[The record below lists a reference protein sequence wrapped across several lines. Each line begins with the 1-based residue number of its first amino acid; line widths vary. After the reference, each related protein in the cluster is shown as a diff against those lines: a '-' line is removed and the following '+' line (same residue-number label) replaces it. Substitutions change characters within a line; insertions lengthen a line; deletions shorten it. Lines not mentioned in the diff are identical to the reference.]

1 VPLRDSPGF
10 PSRPP
15 VARLAAALA
24 VCACAC
30 WPLVARSQAIVPS
43 TLVQVV
49 PGANAVALE
58 GTLKGPNLGARDYV
72 VRLEG
77 GRTMRVAL
85 ETKSPDTGFA
95 VLDPYGGTIHR
106 NQANRGNSWSGRLP
120 EPGEYRVRVTL
131 SDEAA
136 QRAAGAAYTLRIS
149 VER

>member
-1 VPLRDSPGF
+1 MT
-10 PSRPP
+10 
-15 VARLAAALA
+15 A
-24 VCACAC
+24 CACAC
-30 WPLVARSQAIVPS
+30 WPLVAESQAIVPS
-43 TLVQVV
+43 ALVQVV

-85 ETKSPDTGFA
+85 ETKSPDTWFA
-95 VLDPYGGTIHR
+95 VLDPYGGAIHR
-106 NQANRGNSWSGRLP
+106 SQADRRNAWSGRLP

-136 QRAAGAAYTLRIS
+136 QKAAGAAYLLRIS

>member
-1 VPLRDSPGF
+1 MSPCASHGVS
-10 PSRPP
+10 SRSPI
-15 VARLAAALA
+15 ASLAAAMTA
-24 VCACAC
+24 CACAC
-30 WPLVARSQAIVPS
+30 WPLVAESQAIVPS
-43 TLVQVV
+43 ALVQVV

-85 ETKSPDTGFA
+85 ETKSPDTWFA
-95 VLDPYGGTIHR
+95 VLDPYGGAIHR
-106 NQANRGNSWSGRLP
+106 SQADRRNAWSGRLP

-136 QRAAGAAYTLRIS
+136 QKAAGAAYLLRIS